1 MDRLT
6 DDRHLAL
13 AEEMLRNSADDHRA
27 SDTDRL
33 QATALLSI
41 ATSLHE
47 ISERLTLMVERQGY
61 APARHGGEH

>member
-1 MDRLT
+1 MDNLT
-6 DDRHLAL
+6 DDRYLERAERALRRSESDLDWSEAAQAL
-13 AEEMLRNSADDHRA
+13 AV
-27 SDTDRL
+27 
-33 QATALLSI
+33 LSI